1 MIFPAFCNYVCD
13 SAYVFMDDYVVDMI
27 MTYIRFLGI
36 ATKTIWHEKYTGELK
51 TRFKKNSGG
60 GVISQ
65 TDILDPIIS
74 TVIRILDF
82 NSHYEMISYFQ
93 KLNVKS
99 RKNYL
104 I

>member
-1 MIFPAFCNYVCD
+1 
-13 SAYVFMDDYVVDMI
+13 MDDYVVDII

-51 TRFKKNSGG
+51 TRFKKKSGG

-93 KLNVKS
+93 KCKKQEELSDLNKGETS
-99 RKNYL
+99 KAIRNM